1 MVANPS
7 PTPARRDR
15 KRLVGCAVV
24 IAALVVLVVLAA
36 YGLGLWS
43 LPGGPPKPAVA
54 PNPAP
59 ASGGAE
65 SR

>member
-1 MVANPS
+1 MATNPQ
-7 PTPARRDR
+7 PTPGRRDR

-24 IAALVVLVVLAA
+24 IAALVVLIVLAA

-43 LPGGPPKPAVA
+43 LPGGPPKPAIP

-59 ASGGAE
+59 ASGGLE

>member
-1 MVANPS
+1 MATTPQ
-7 PTPARRDR
+7 PTPGRRDR
-15 KRLVGCAVV
+15 KRLAGCAVV

-43 LPGGPPKPAVA
+43 LPGGPAKPAVT

-59 ASGGAE
+59 AGSIE

>member
-1 MVANPS
+1 MATDPS

-24 IAALVVLVVLAA
+24 IVALVVLVLLAA

-43 LPGGPPKPAVA
+43 RPGGPPKPAVA

-59 ASGGAE
+59 AGGIE